1 MIVEEE
7 DPDVVDESK
16 QLKKLDS
23 CCILGLF
30 LFLNVAPIIL
40 EIFQGIFLKKNTNI
54 TLIGTII
61 CQNQAESTEPPRVS
75 FFVQPRAW
83 IGDQTLKTW
92 S

>member
-7 DPDVVDESK
+7 NPDAVDESK
-16 QLKKLDS
+16 QLKKLDA

-30 LFLNVAPIIL
+30 LFLNEAPIFL
-40 EIFQGIFLKKNTNI
+40 EIIQGIFKKNTNI

-75 FFVQPRAW
+75 FFVQQATG
-83 IGDQTLKTW
+83 I
-92 S
+92 